1 MGKIIKEYE
10 TKYNVGDV
18 VIFNKIGF
26 LQVGV
31 IEGYYVEDNIF
42 WFIQDNLG
50 GWWTEELWI
59 YDDGYKC
66 YYPTSTYN
74 KDFYT
79 LHTEKEFLFN
89 LSQMLN
95 NEELCVS
102 IDVENR

>member
-1 MGKIIKEYE
+1 MFVNYLSEIHSGKTIRIKMLEP
-10 TKYNVGDV
+10 
-18 VIFNKIGF
+18 
-26 LQVGV
+26 
-31 IEGYYVEDNIF
+31 
-42 WFIQDNLG
+42 IQDNLG

-102 IDVENR
+102 INVENR